1 MAKQRISD
9 VDFIEALNGL
19 DATGY
24 DRMSSSGQETL
35 DAFFDKAE
43 KGIKQRDLDKMVD
56 DIQWEYDRMGSDG
69 QHYFNIL
76 KNAKI

>member
-24 DRMSSSGQETL
+24 QRMSSSGQETL

-43 KGIKQRDLDKMVD
+43 KGIKQRDLDKMV
-56 DIQWEYDRMGSDG
+56 GSDG
-69 QHYFNIL
+69 QHYFDIL
-76 KNAKI
+76 KNAKL

>member
-24 DRMSSSGQETL
+24 DRMSSSGQKTL
-35 DAFFDKAE
+35 DAFFDKADR
-43 KGIKQRDLDKMVD
+43 GINQRDLDKMVD
-56 DIQWEYDRMGSDG
+56 DLQWEYDRMGSDG
-69 QHYFNIL
+69 QYYFDML
-76 KNAKI
+76 RNAKL